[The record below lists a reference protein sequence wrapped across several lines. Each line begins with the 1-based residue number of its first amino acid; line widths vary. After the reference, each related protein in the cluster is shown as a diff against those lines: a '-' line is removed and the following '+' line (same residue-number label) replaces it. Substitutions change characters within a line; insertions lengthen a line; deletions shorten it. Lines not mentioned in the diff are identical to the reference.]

1 MKMKRLIYMCMC
13 LAALFMLTNCLA
25 EGQSYGPGH
34 ENHEY
39 ACWDNGDGTHTVA
52 CDCGV
57 EKRVEKHADAN
68 SDFRCDSCGIIVP
81 PEEEALDYEALRP
94 EGWTL
99 ICSKEGGVA
108 FAVPNDMMVW
118 ELNAAEMEA
127 GVKIICSNADITAQ
141 LRAYEPDDITYDEF
155 IQMLDENQ
163 YEITSVRNVEGTEIT
178 TYYNHVAETDMQLCG
193 VILTGNDGLLYKISV
208 FAGDNDE
215 FGEDAPVWEMAETLF
230 GTVHVIEDAGWDI
243 YRDRMF

>member
-1 MKMKRLIYMCMC
+1 MKKILAF
-13 LAALFMLTNCLA
+13 LAAVIMLTTASLA
-25 EGQSYGPGH
+25 EQSYGPGH

-39 ACWDNGDGTHTVA
+39 ACWDNGDGTHSVA

-57 EKRVEKHADAN
+57 EKRVENHIDAD
-68 SDFRCDSCGIIVP
+68 SDSKCDGCGIGITPV
-81 PEEEALDYEALRP
+81 EEKLDYEALKP

-99 ICSKEGGVA
+99 ISSKEGGVA

-118 ELNAAEMEA
+118 DLNADEVEA
-127 GVKIICSNADITAQ
+127 GIIMICSNEDITVQ

-163 YEITSVRNVEGTEIT
+163 YEITSVRNIEGTEIT
-178 TYYNHVAETDMQLCG
+178 TYYNPVADTDMQLCG
-193 VILTGNDGLLYKISV
+193 VILNGNDGRLYKISV
-208 FAGDNDE
+208 FGGDNDE
-215 FGEDAPVWEMAETLF
+215 FGEDAPVWELAETLF

-243 YRDRMF
+243 YRDRTF